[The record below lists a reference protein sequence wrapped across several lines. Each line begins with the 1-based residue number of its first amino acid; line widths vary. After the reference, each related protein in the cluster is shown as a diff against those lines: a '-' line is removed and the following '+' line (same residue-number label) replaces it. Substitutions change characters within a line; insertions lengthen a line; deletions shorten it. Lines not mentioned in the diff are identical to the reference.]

1 MQTGSVQLM
10 HAVNVHPTAEYTVAT
25 GAGDTPPGSFL
36 GHFRYATTFDWVLIG
51 IATLCAMITGYCQ
64 IHREFCDNLPSID
77 LLLRSRTHLMSQVL
91 LL

>member
-1 MQTGSVQLM
+1 MCTQQ
-10 HAVNVHPTAEYTVAT
+10 PRRRQRIRW
-25 GAGDTPPGSFL
+25 GAPPPGELSGL
-36 GHFRYATTFDWVLIG
+36 FRYATTFDWVLIG

-64 IHREFCDNLPSID
+64 IHRDFGDNLPLID

>member
-1 MQTGSVQLM
+1 MCTQRPRRRQRPGRWTL
-10 HAVNVHPTAEYTVAT
+10 
-25 GAGDTPPGSFL
+25 PPVSFL
-36 GHFRYATTFDWVLIG
+36 KLFRYATTFDWVLIG

-64 IHREFCDNLPSID
+64 IHREFRDNLLSID

>member
-1 MQTGSVQLM
+1 M
-10 HAVNVHPTAEYTVAT
+10 HAVNVHPTAEETAAT
-25 GAGDTPPGSFL
+25 GTGDIPPVSFL
-36 GHFRYATTFDWVLIG
+36 EIARYATTFDWVLIG

-64 IHREFCDNLPSID
+64 IHREFRDNLPSID